1 MAQPDNHNTFGT
13 RLKLARKMAG
23 MSLQDLSDALV
34 NKVTKQALSK
44 YEQGGMNPTSDVLLA
59 LSKALH
65 VKPDYFI
72 KKKSLQLG
80 QILFRKRAALT
91 KKEEEAIVEKV
102 RDYVERY
109 IELEEILNVQ
119 NLFDNPLKSFKIE
132 NKQDVEKAA
141 DHLRKVWNVGDKPIA
156 NIVEMLE
163 LKGIKVIIVDDV
175 DALDGLA
182 VFTSTGIPIVVVN
195 KKGKP
200 IERVRFT
207 IIHELAHLLLDLS
220 ILKGDY
226 KLEEEWCH
234 FFSSCFLIPS
244 EMLKIMMGGG
254 KRSYI
259 YINELIKIKEYYGIS
274 IRAIVHRLREL
285 GIISD
290 NYYQR
295 WVIYM
300 SKTFGSKDEPGKY
313 QGEEASKGFDL
324 LIARGLSEGIIS
336 LSKAAALCNTDIN
349 NLRKEYVSIG

>member
-1 MAQPDNHNTFGT
+1 MAQTDNNTFGI

-23 MSLQDLSDALV
+23 MSLQGLSDALV

-44 YEQGGMNPTSDVLLA
+44 YEQGEMNPTSEVLLSIA
-59 LSKALH
+59 KALRL
-65 VKPDYFI
+65 KPDYFL
-72 KKKSLQLG
+72 KRKSLELG
-80 QILFRKRAALT
+80 QILFRKRAALN
-91 KKEEEAIVEKV
+91 KREEDTIVEKV

-109 IELEEILNVQ
+109 MELEEILNVEKP
-119 NLFDNPLKSFKIE
+119 FDNPLKEFKIE
-132 NKQDVEKAA
+132 KKEDVEKAA
-141 DHLRKVWNVGDKPIA
+141 DKLRKDWNLGDSPIL

-163 LKGIKVIIVDDV
+163 LKGIKVILIDDV
-175 DALDGLA
+175 DTLDGLA

-195 KKGKP
+195 KKNKS
-200 IERVRFT
+200 IERIRFT
-207 IIHELAHLLLDLS
+207 IIHELAHLLLNLS
-220 ILKGDY
+220 ILLSNH

-244 EMLKIMMGGG
+244 HMLRSMMGGG
-254 KRSYI
+254 KRTYI

-274 IRAIVHRLREL
+274 VRAIVHRLKGLE
-285 GIISD
+285 IITD

-300 SKTFGSKDEPGKY
+300 SKQYGQRGEPGEYK
-313 QGEEASKGFDL
+313 GEEASKGFDL

-349 NLRKEYVSIG
+349 NLRKEYVSIS

>member
-1 MAQPDNHNTFGT
+1 MAQSINNTFGT

-44 YEQGGMNPTSDVLLA
+44 YEQGEMNPTSEVLLSIA
-59 LSKALH
+59 KVLH
-65 VKPDYFI
+65 LKPDYFL
-72 KKKSLQLG
+72 KKKSLELG
-80 QILFRKRAALT
+80 QILFRKRSALT

-109 IELEEILNVQ
+109 MELEDILNVQ
-119 NLFDNPLKSFKIE
+119 NPFTNPLKDLTIQS
-132 NKQDVEKAA
+132 KQDVEKAA
-141 DHLRKVWNVGDKPIA
+141 NHLRKAWNLGDKPIA

-163 LKGIKVIIVDDV
+163 LKGIKVILIDDV

-195 KKGKP
+195 KKGKS
-200 IERVRFT
+200 IERIRFT

-220 ILKGDY
+220 ILNNHY
-226 KLEEEWCH
+226 KSEEEWCH

-244 EMLKIMMGGG
+244 HMLKEMMGGG

-259 YINELIKIKEYYGIS
+259 YINELVKIKEYYGIS
-274 IRAIVHRLREL
+274 IRAIVHRLKEL
-285 GIISD
+285 EIITD

-300 SKTFGSKDEPGKY
+300 SKTYGSKEEPGKY

-349 NLRKEYVSIG
+349 NLRKEYVSIS

>member
-1 MAQPDNHNTFGT
+1 MTLPDNNTFGT

-34 NKVTKQALSK
+34 NKVSKQALNK
-44 YEQGGMNPTSDVLLA
+44 YEQREMNPTSEVLLSIA
-59 LSKALH
+59 KALK
-65 VKPDYFI
+65 VKPDYFL
-72 KKKSLQLG
+72 KRKSLEFG

-109 IELEEILNVQ
+109 MELEEILNVQ
-119 NLFDNPLKSFKIE
+119 NPFTNPLQDFKIQ

-141 DHLRKVWNVGDKPIA
+141 DHLRKVWNLGDKPIV

-163 LKGIKVIIVDDV
+163 LKSIKVILIEEV
-175 DALDGLA
+175 DAIDGLA
-182 VFTSTGIPIVVVN
+182 VFTSTSIPIVVVN
-195 KKGKP
+195 KKDKS
-200 IERVRFT
+200 IERIRFT
-207 IIHELAHLLLDLS
+207 IIHELAHLLLNLS
-220 ILKGDY
+220 VLKGNY
-226 KLEEEWCH
+226 KSEEEWCH

-244 EMLKIMMGGG
+244 NMLKTLMGGG

-259 YINELIKIKEYYGIS
+259 YINELVKIKEYYGIS
-274 IRAIVHRLREL
+274 VRAIVHRLGEIE
-285 GIISD
+285 IITD

-300 SKTFGSKDEPGKY
+300 SKTYGSKDEPGKY

-349 NLRKEYVSIG
+349 NLRKEYVSIS